1 MEEKE
6 NKDIIPSAEEKTP
19 AAKTPKTTAAKKT
32 TAKSSGTKT
41 TAAAKTT
48 AAKKTASTGSSAKK
62 TASAAKTS
70 SAKKTTSA
78 ASAKADGTKKTT
90 AKTTAKTAAKTTAA
104 KTTAAKKTTQTR
116 TAKSTSAKTAA
127 KEPSVKT
134 AEPETANTVQTPEIE
149 PQTPETDKTVLS
161 AEQTATAEIAA
172 AETVETAE
180 KVQTQPEAAT
190 ETAAIE
196 AANGETTAQAQTA
209 NITQDGGEKADAVDI
224 ETVTSRSLS
233 PTRLVLKRFFRS
245 KLSMTGLIMLIV
257 LFAFS
262 FLGPCLQFLPFVW
275 GEQEKEDEAHA
286 VITEYT
292 TPITLTDENGKDVL
306 DEDGNPITIY
316 VVTFTPKV
324 TYLPP
329 SGRHWLGT
337 DSMGYDVF
345 SRLMYGGRISLTIG
359 FVVVILETLLGV
371 LFGGLAG
378 YFGKWV
384 DQIIMRIVDVFN
396 CIPTFPMLMIVGVAL
411 QQQGMAD
418 VPRLYTMMAMLTLFG
433 WSGTARLV
441 RGQIL
446 SLREQEFMLSAE
458 ASGLPV
464 RHKII
469 KHLIPNVMPQ
479 LIVSMTLGLG
489 GIILTE
495 ATLGYLGIGLPNA
508 YATWGNMI
516 SGAANNT
523 VLNYYPNLWIAPG
536 ICIIIAVLAFNFI
549 GDGLRDAFD
558 PKSSK

>member
-1 MEEKE
+1 MDKIDNETKVPSTEEK
-6 NKDIIPSAEEKTP
+6 KP
-19 AAKTPKTTAAKKT
+19 
-32 TAKSSGTKT
+32 TAK
-41 TAAAKTT
+41 A
-48 AAKKTASTGSSAKK
+48 KTASAASKPK
-62 TASAAKTS
+62 SAAKTS
-70 SAKKTTSA
+70 SAKKTASA
-78 ASAKADGTKKTT
+78 ATSKKAASSKTT
-90 AKTTAKTAAKTTAA
+90 ASATSAKTNTANKPTAAKR
-104 KTTAAKKTTQTR
+104 KPAAKKTAEKPVTETVR
-116 TAKSTSAKTAA
+116 PEEETPAVSSEPTAA
-127 KEPSVKT
+127 
-134 AEPETANTVQTPEIE
+134 N
-149 PQTPETDKTVLS
+149 
-161 AEQTATAEIAA
+161 EIAA
-172 AETVETAE
+172 AETVSD
-180 KVQTQPEAAT
+180 
-190 ETAAIE
+190 
-196 AANGETTAQAQTA
+196 TTAQKSSADASRTAETNAVSVTSHGETFAQTE
-209 NITQDGGEKADAVDI
+209 QSEEDKVDI

-245 KLSMTGLIMLIV
+245 KLSMAGLVMIIV

-292 TPITLTDENGKDVL
+292 TEITVTDERGEDVL
-306 DEDGNPITIY
+306 DENGNPVTVY

-324 TYLPP
+324 NNLPP
-329 SGRHWLGT
+329 SGRHLLGT
-337 DSMGYDVF
+337 DSMGFDVF

-384 DQIIMRIVDVFN
+384 DQVIMRVVDVFN

-411 QQQGMAD
+411 QQQGMDD

-464 RHKII
+464 SHKII

-523 VLNYYPNLWIAPG
+523 VLNNYPNMWISPG
-536 ICIIIAVLAFNFI
+536 ICIILAVLAFNFI